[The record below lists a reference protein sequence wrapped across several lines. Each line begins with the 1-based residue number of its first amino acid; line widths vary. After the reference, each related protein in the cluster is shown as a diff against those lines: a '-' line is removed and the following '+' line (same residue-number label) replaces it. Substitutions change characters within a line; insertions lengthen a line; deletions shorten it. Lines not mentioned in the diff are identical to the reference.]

1 MSILSGI
8 KKVIP
13 YFKNADGNYEQL
25 SYKTSSQTVDFDD
38 GKTAETKLGAINGI
52 TKSLNSTSD
61 SVAISA
67 SAGKSLQDQITTL
80 NSNIGNKQDVLNI
93 GKFTGNIN
101 ILSVSGSN
109 LPPRSSV
116 CWCNKAELDSK
127 SIVPSG
133 VNYFFLETWVSS
145 VNLQRLTSY
154 SDMQVYSRF
163 YVNGSWTNWA

>member
-61 SVAISA
+61 SIAISA
-67 SAGKSLQDQITTL
+67 SAGKSLQDQITAL
-80 NSNIGNKQDVLNI
+80 NSNIAAKLTTYTMTSTDDARQTGYSIGWMVGTNEGYITLNVTWICLQFKIASASCAYRIKFGNNA
-93 GKFTGNIN
+93 F
-101 ILSVSGSN
+101 
-109 LPPRSSV
+109 SS
-116 CWCNKAELDSK
+116 WKGL
-127 SIVPSG
+127 
-133 VNYFFLETWVSS
+133 
-145 VNLQRLTSY
+145 
-154 SDMQVYSRF
+154 
-163 YVNGSWTNWA
+163 

>member
-80 NSNIGNKQDVLNI
+80 NSNIASKLDLGNFKVEYISNVSDCNNMFRGI
-93 GKFTGNIN
+93 FTTNTAAN
-101 ILSVSGSN
+101 RPSNNWCAILSMPINDKFNLQIGMVLGSTD
-109 LPPRSSV
+109 LYVRSS
-116 CWCNKAELDSK
+116 N
-127 SIVPSG
+127 
-133 VNYFFLETWVSS
+133 
-145 VNLQRLTSY
+145 
-154 SDMQVYSRF
+154 
-163 YVNGSWTNWA
+163 NGIYLAWRKI